1 MSLFNNVR
9 AGRVLKWSGL
19 GLLGIMV
26 LAGIALG
33 PMLLGYYRFAES
45 VEATS
50 KASTAAGGE
59 WPRRSDACLPCHGVN
74 GNPSSPGYARLAG
87 QPKAYLV
94 QQLTAFASGERA
106 NAVMSPLA
114 LDLTTEEIN
123 ALADFF
129 SSQPHKGHARF
140 AIDSTRVKKGELLAK
155 SAACAACHGAE
166 FQGQGTNPRLAGQGS
181 AYLAKQLLDFK
192 SGARRDPQGVMATI
206 ASTLPAED
214 VENLAQYL
222 ATFVSPTNQ

>member
-1 MSLFNNVR
+1 MTPFKNVR
-9 AGRVLKWSGL
+9 ARRALKWGAL

-26 LAGIALG
+26 LAGIAFG

-87 QPKAYLV
+87 QPKDYLV
-94 QQLTAFASGERA
+94 QQLSAFASGARA
-106 NAVMSPLA
+106 NPVMSPLA
-114 LDLTTEEIN
+114 IDLTAEEIN
-123 ALADFF
+123 GLADFF
-129 SSQPHKGHARF
+129 SSQPPKGHARF
-140 AIDSTRVKKGELLAK
+140 VVDAARVRKGELLAK

-181 AYLAKQLLDFK
+181 TYLAKQLLDFK
-192 SGARRDPQGVMATI
+192 SGARRDAQGVMASI
-206 ASTLPAED
+206 AGTLPADD
-214 VENLAQYL
+214 VESLAQYL
-222 ATFVSPTNQ
+222 ATVGVPAVQ